1 MMIVLEFFA
10 HNYSYS
16 KQETMQL
23 TIPEALFF
31 YTQTIKREKLKALD
45 QVTEWEIQLAIATNP
60 HQKST
65 DSKKLSNEFKRV
77 KMRMQDTKVKP
88 QEVEKNLEHLK
99 RLLGNK

>member
-60 HQKST
+60 HLKST
-65 DSKKLSNEFKRV
+65 DSKKLSNEFKRI
-77 KMRMQDTKVKP
+77 KNKIEHKKTTPEDID
-88 QEVEKNLEHLK
+88 KNLDKLK
-99 RLLGNK
+99 QLLG